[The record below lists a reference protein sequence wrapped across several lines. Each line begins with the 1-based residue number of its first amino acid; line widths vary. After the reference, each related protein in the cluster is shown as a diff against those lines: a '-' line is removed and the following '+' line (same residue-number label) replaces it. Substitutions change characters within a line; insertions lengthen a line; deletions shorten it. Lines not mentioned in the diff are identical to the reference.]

1 MNNSPIHLLLNRV
14 SARQQFASFGSRFY
28 FFFLVAG
35 SVYLLLFLASR
46 ALNIIP
52 AWFDWTTLL
61 VMPAVAIPLAFIFRK
76 QPKPEETA
84 RVVDEAA
91 KTDDLFLTAVQLDH
105 AAGDYKPLVE
115 TAASQKALTLQ
126 PANIIGF
133 NWQRNAAVL
142 SAIAI
147 VLAAAVLYLPQFDP
161 FGREAEKQ
169 KLAQRLERLVESA
182 QATEKRLEILKQLQE
197 QGRTVEV
204 KKQLDDLMK
213 ALNEMKPEQKKENLE
228 KLLQEQ
234 KEVAKLWREL
244 SEERLKNADDH
255 RSAQKF
261 SMKDS
266 DRMKEWKEEM
276 RRGQTDSV
284 KRELQELKRKTEE
297 LSKKSE
303 GLEKEKLAEELKQS
317 LQNIAD
323 AMAEQPDSQQLS
335 NAISRALEQ
344 LDTAQQEGMQQQA
357 MEALK
362 ESLGLTEQEL
372 QQLAQNIGDQQS
384 LEDALKMIQQAKRA
398 NDAGELDGDQ
408 FSGCEGMG
416 DYAKAFKK
424 MMGEGQGEKGGQ
436 PGEGAGGMGQN
447 KGIGSGGSVEADENA
462 KTDFK
467 TEQANSIMQ
476 AGKIIMQWKSRG
488 VSEAGQAREDF
499 QKAVADVKQNLS
511 EAILQEQ
518 VPPAY
523 HEAIRKYFDNIEK
536 SVEKPNEK

>member
-1 MNNSPIHLLLNRV
+1 MSQSPIHLLLSRV
-14 SARQQFASFGSRFY
+14 SARQQLASFGVRFY
-28 FFFLVAG
+28 QCSLVLGGIYLVA
-35 SVYLLLFLASR
+35 FLASR
-46 ALNIIP
+46 VLNLVP
-52 AWFDWTTLL
+52 PWFDWTTLL
-61 VMPAVAIPLAFIFRK
+61 LIPAVALPLAFIFRK
-76 QPKPEETA
+76 RPKVEDTA

-91 KTDDLFLTAVQLDH
+91 KTHDLFLTAVELDH

-133 NWQRNAAVL
+133 DWRRNTAILAAAAVAL
-142 SAIAI
+142 T
-147 VLAAAVLYLPQFDP
+147 LAVLYLPQFDP

-169 KLAQRLERLVESA
+169 KIAQRLERLNESA
-182 QATEKRLEILKQLQE
+182 QATEKRMEILKQMQE
-197 QGRTVEV
+197 HGRTVEV

-213 ALNEMKPEQKKENLE
+213 ALNEMKPQQKKENLE

-234 KEVAKLWREL
+234 REIAKLWREL

-261 SMKDS
+261 SMKES
-266 DRMKEWKEEM
+266 DKMKQWKEEM
-276 RRGQTDSV
+276 RRGETQSV
-284 KRELQELKRKTEE
+284 RRELQELKRKAEE

-303 GLEKEKLAEELKQS
+303 GLEKEKLAEEIRQT

-335 NAISRALEQ
+335 NAIARALEQ
-344 LDTAQQEGMQQQA
+344 LDMAQQQGMQQQA

-362 ESLGLTEQEL
+362 QSLGLTEQEL
-372 QQLAQNIGDQQS
+372 QQLAQTIGDQQA
-384 LEDALKMIQQAKRA
+384 LEEALKLIQQAKRA
-398 NDAGELDGDQ
+398 NDAGQLDGDQ
-408 FSGCEGMG
+408 FGNCAGLG
-416 DYAKAFKK
+416 DYASIFNK
-424 MMGEGQGEKGGQ
+424 MMQEGGHGQGE

-447 KGIGSGGSVEADENA
+447 KGIGQGGSVEVDENV

-467 TEQANSIMQ
+467 SEQAKSIMQ
-476 AGKIIMQWKSRG
+476 AGKIIMQWKTRG
-488 VSEAGQAREDF
+488 VSDAGQAREDF
-499 QKAVADVKQNLS
+499 QQAVEDVKQNLS

-536 SVEKPNEK
+536 SVSKPNER